1 MTKKRI
7 GYACLIGPTNA
18 GKSTLLN
25 TIFKKKIS
33 IVSHKVQTTNFAIE
47 VVKNHKNNIIF
58 MFFIINL
65 HKFIKKREKI
75 IGLVMF

>member
-1 MTKKRI
+1 MNKKRI
-7 GYACLIGPTNA
+7 GYACIIGPTNA

-47 VVKNHKNNIIF
+47 VVKYHKENKIIF
-58 MFFIINL
+58 IDTP
-65 HKFIKKREKI
+65 
-75 IGLVMF
+75 GLYLSLIHI

>member
-1 MTKKRI
+1 MSKKRI
-7 GYACLIGPTNA
+7 GYVCLIGPTNA

-47 VVKNHKNNIIF
+47 VVKNHKNSKIILSIHLG
-58 MFFIINL
+58 FII
-65 HKFIKKREKI
+65 KKI
-75 IGLVMF
+75 ILTF